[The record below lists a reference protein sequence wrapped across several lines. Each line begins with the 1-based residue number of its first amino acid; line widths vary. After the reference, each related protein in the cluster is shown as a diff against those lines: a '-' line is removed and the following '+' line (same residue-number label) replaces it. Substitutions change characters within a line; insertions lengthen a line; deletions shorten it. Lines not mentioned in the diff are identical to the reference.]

1 MANMIDVAKSSKL
14 IFMLDG
20 EFMTV
25 VPGQGDNIAAHD
37 DRFSSL
43 FFSLAS
49 HEHPLHLHEIDCPLF
64 FFLRS

>member
-25 VPGQGDNIAAHD
+25 VPGQGDNIG
-37 DRFSSL
+37 RTTI
-43 FFSLAS
+43 AS
-49 HEHPLHLHEIDCPLF
+49 PPF
-64 FFLRS
+64 FFFGFT